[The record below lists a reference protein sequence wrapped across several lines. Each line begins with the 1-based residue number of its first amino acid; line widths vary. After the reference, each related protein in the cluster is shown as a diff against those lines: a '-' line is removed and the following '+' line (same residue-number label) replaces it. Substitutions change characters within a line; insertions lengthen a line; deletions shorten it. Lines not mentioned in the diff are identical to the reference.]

1 VDLFSGRNGT
11 KNLKIKEK
19 SVVHRGRKNMGN
31 YFLEQVEQK

>member
-1 VDLFSGRNGT
+1 MEQ
-11 KNLKIKEK
+11 KIKKIKEQ